1 MAKFQINRKSLIHDA
16 NKDFALTRVP
26 NSNAEYYLLVGK
38 EDVVSADGN
47 TIVVEWADDKQLDII
62 PAIREEGKDWRPPT
76 LKEAVEERLHPS
88 ERLIHMPAG
97 QLESNY
103 YHYDDV
109 YDPEE
114 KARIKAERE
123 QLREEAKA
131 KKEVRQSET
140 KQALEGNRQE
150 FAQDKTTNQTE
161 RNHQEKQQK
170 AVNRQ
175 KQVKSQAN
183 GNKEANGKQQTQ
195 EPAGESKQEAPKQH
209 FYNKQQFH
217 EIKMGVRR
225 GLDTS
230 LYSSIHFNADQMR
243 ELRLAMQQGV
253 DIKSYNN
260 PLISAEHMKE
270 LRLGAENG
278 VALDLSKLD
287 QTLYNAEQI
296 HELRIGFEKGL
307 NVKDY
312 MDPAFSAAQ
321 MKEIRLGQQ
330 VGLNTSTYANIHYTP
345 DQMATV
351 RHQLVFQHLKD
362 IFKKWLQDV
371 RAWAGEKIS
380 TMTEKL
386 MARTE
391 NRAVRSPE
399 ELQEARMSEAVQD
412 VKTTLINSE
421 LLPEEAYEDKALDAN
436 IKTKLEEL
444 VEDYRNK
451 PDNLDRQAAKKVK
464 EVCEE
469 AGAKLDMNQE
479 KLIYVKSMEEATEEV
494 MNEQEQFE
502 HLQEMMHE
510 QIDMEMMM

>member
-16 NKDFALTRVP
+16 DEDFALTRVP
-26 NSNAEYYLLVGK
+26 NSNMEYYILVGK
-38 EDVVSADGN
+38 EDVVSEDAD
-47 TIVVEWADDKQLDII
+47 TIVVEWADEKQLDII
-62 PAIREEGKDWRPPT
+62 PAIREEGKEWRPPT
-76 LKEAVEERLHPS
+76 LQEAVEERLHPS
-88 ERLIHMPAG
+88 EKLIHMTAG

-114 KARIKAERE
+114 KARIKAERQ
-123 QLREEAKA
+123 QLREQAKA
-131 KKEVRQSET
+131 KKETSQNQ
-140 KQALEGNRQE
+140 QAVQKGNKQE
-150 FAQDKTTNQTE
+150 FAKDKTADQTKEQNQ
-161 RNHQEKQQK
+161 
-170 AVNRQ
+170 A
-175 KQVKSQAN
+175 
-183 GNKEANGKQQTQ
+183 KQQTQ
-195 EPAGESKQEAPKQH
+195 AQAIENKQEAPKQH

-230 LYSSIHFNADQMR
+230 LYSNIHFNEEQMR

-253 DIKSYNN
+253 DVKSYNN

-270 LRLGAENG
+270 LRLGAKNG
-278 VALDLSKLD
+278 VELDLNKLD

-330 VGLNTSTYANIHYTP
+330 VGLNTSTYSNIHYTP
-345 DQMATV
+345 AQMATV

-362 IFKKWLQDV
+362 IFKKWAQDV

-380 TMTEKL
+380 NMAEKF

-399 ELQEARMSEAVQD
+399 ELQEARMDEAVHE

-421 LLPEEAYEDKALDAN
+421 LLPEQAYEDKALDEN
-436 IKTKLEEL
+436 IKNKLEEL
-444 VEDYRNK
+444 VEDYHNR
-451 PDNLDRQAAKKVK
+451 PDNLDKQAAKKVK
-464 EVCEE
+464 EVCRE
-469 AGAKLDMNQE
+469 AGAELNMDQE
-479 KLIYVKSMEEATEEV
+479 KLVYVKSTEEAVEEI
-494 MNEQEQFE
+494 MKEQEQFE
-502 HLQEMMHE
+502 QLQEMMYE

>member
-16 NKDFALTRVP
+16 NRDFALTRVP
-26 NSNAEYYLLVGK
+26 NSNAEYYLLIGK
-38 EDVVSADGN
+38 EDVVSADEN

-88 ERLIHMPAG
+88 EKLIQMTAG

-103 YHYDDV
+103 YHYDDD

-140 KQALEGNRQE
+140 KRAVKSNRQE
-150 FAQDKTTNQTE
+150 FAQDKATNQTE
-161 RNHQEKQQK
+161 RKHQEKQQK
-170 AVNRQ
+170 
-175 KQVKSQAN
+175 
-183 GNKEANGKQQTQ
+183 Q
-195 EPAGESKQEAPKQH
+195 EPADESKQEAPKQH

-230 LYSSIHFNADQMR
+230 LYSNIHFNADQMR

-312 MDPAFSAAQ
+312 MDPEFSAAQ

-386 MARTE
+386 VARTE
-391 NRAVRSPE
+391 NRAVRSSE
-399 ELQEARMSEAVQD
+399 ELQEARMREAVQD

-421 LLPEEAYEDKALDAN
+421 LLPEEAYEDKELDEN

-451 PDNLDRQAAKKVK
+451 PDNLDRQVAKKVK

-479 KLIYVKSMEEATEEV
+479 NLIYVKSTEEAIEEV

-502 HLQEMMHE
+502 QLQEMMYE